1 MLRNLIGP
9 SLNRPGLSFVLAE
22 ILFWI
27 VQRGWAHSLIQ
38 ERGSL
43 VMIPRTE
50 AALDAATKSFNL
62 VIVESETEIA
72 FLGLH
77 RHAIKKKTVKKTQEI
92 IML

>member
-9 SLNRPGLSFVLAE
+9 SLNRPLNFVLAE

-27 VQRGWAHSLIQ
+27 VQRRWAHSLIQ
-38 ERGSL
+38 ERSSL

-50 AALDAATKSFNL
+50 AALDAAPKSFHL

-77 RHAIKKKTVKKTQEI
+77 RHAIQKKLK
-92 IML
+92 